1 MTNVE
6 IYVII
11 KKKGMIRMPF
21 KSVDEKE
28 NIVNIKV
35 IGVGGGGNNAV
46 NRMIKDNVQGVEF
59 IAINTDQQALN
70 HSEATHK
77 ILIGENVTH
86 GRGAGSDPETGKKAA
101 EESKAEIEEALK
113 DTEMV
118 FISAGMGG
126 GTGTGAAPMIARIA
140 KDMGILTVGIVTK
153 PFGFEGT
160 RKMLQAENGIH
171 DLLENVD
178 SLVVIPNE
186 KLNQVSDQKITLA
199 NAFQLADSVL
209 KQGVQSIT
217 ELIKSH
223 GFINLDFADV
233 RRVMENAGYAHMCVA
248 SAAGKDKV
256 ETVAHAVISSPLL
269 ETSLNNA
276 TGIVLN
282 FTADPEVALEDI
294 YRAAD
299 IIRSEAHPDA
309 EIIWGVALDDT
320 LSDELKVTVIATGF
334 DKTEPESPFYTE
346 PLDIKFAEPDK
357 GTRYADDSSAVTEP
371 VSAVRHEESKN
382 MSSLYE
388 RFGDKYHV
396 VKNDNSAKRTP
407 PKKTEDPGDDEDQE
421 FWNLLNEITKTKNN

>member
-1 MTNVE
+1 
-6 IYVII
+6 
-11 KKKGMIRMPF
+11 MPF

-77 ILIGENVTH
+77 ILIGESVTH
-86 GRGAGSDPETGKKAA
+86 GRGAGSDPETGRRAA
-101 EESKAEIEEALK
+101 EESKSEIEEALK

-126 GTGTGAAPMIARIA
+126 GTGTGAAPMIAKTA

-160 RKMLQAENGIH
+160 RKMLQAENGIR
-171 DLLENVD
+171 DLLNNVD

-186 KLNQVSDQKITLA
+186 RLNRVSDQKITLA

-233 RRVMENAGYAHMCVA
+233 RRVMADAGYAHMCVA

-256 ETVAHAVISSPLL
+256 DTVAHAVITSPLL
-269 ETSLNNA
+269 ETSLSNA
-276 TGIVLN
+276 KGIVLN

-299 IIRSEAHPDA
+299 IIRSEAHEDA
-309 EIIWGVALDDT
+309 EIIWGVALDEN
-320 LSDELKVTVIATGF
+320 LNDELRVTVIATGF
-334 DKTEPESPFYTE
+334 DNPDVEGSGFYTPSLDSQVEELNGSRYRTEEE
-346 PLDIKFAEPDK
+346 PADEKPEPK
-357 GTRYADDSSAVTEP
+357 
-371 VSAVRHEESKN
+371 KN
-382 MSSLYE
+382 PYSFD
-388 RFGDKYHV
+388 FGDRYKV
-396 VKNDNSAKRTP
+396 VRNEPAAPKTSYNTKKDDNIP
-407 PKKTEDPGDDEDQE
+407 DDEDEE
-421 FWNLLNEITKTKNN
+421 FLKLLSEITKTKNN

>member
-6 IYVII
+6 IYGIM

-21 KSVDEKE
+21 KSVEEQE

-77 ILIGENVTH
+77 ILIGETVTH

-101 EESKAEIEEALK
+101 EENKAEIEEALR

-153 PFGFEGT
+153 PFAFEGT
-160 RKMLQAENGIH
+160 RKMQQAENGIRE
-171 DLLENVD
+171 LLENVD

-186 KLNQVSDQKITLA
+186 KLNQISDQKITLA

-233 RRVMENAGYAHMCVA
+233 RRVMADAG
-248 SAAGKDKV
+248 
-256 ETVAHAVISSPLL
+256 
-269 ETSLNNA
+269 
-276 TGIVLN
+276 
-282 FTADPEVALEDI
+282 
-294 YRAAD
+294 
-299 IIRSEAHPDA
+299 
-309 EIIWGVALDDT
+309 
-320 LSDELKVTVIATGF
+320 
-334 DKTEPESPFYTE
+334 
-346 PLDIKFAEPDK
+346 
-357 GTRYADDSSAVTEP
+357 
-371 VSAVRHEESKN
+371 
-382 MSSLYE
+382 
-388 RFGDKYHV
+388 
-396 VKNDNSAKRTP
+396 
-407 PKKTEDPGDDEDQE
+407 
-421 FWNLLNEITKTKNN
+421 

>member
-1 MTNVE
+1 
-6 IYVII
+6 
-11 KKKGMIRMPF
+11 MPF

-77 ILIGENVTH
+77 ILIGESVTH
-86 GRGAGSDPETGKKAA
+86 GRGAGSDPETGRRAA
-101 EESKAEIEEALK
+101 EESKSEIEEALK

-126 GTGTGAAPMIARIA
+126 GTGTGAAPMIAKIA

-160 RKMLQAENGIH
+160 RKMLQAENGIR
-171 DLLENVD
+171 DLLNNVD

-186 KLNQVSDQKITLA
+186 RLNRVSDQKITLA

-233 RRVMENAGYAHMCVA
+233 RRVMADAGYAHMCVA

-256 ETVAHAVISSPLL
+256 DTVAHAVITSPLL
-269 ETSLNNA
+269 ETSLSNA
-276 TGIVLN
+276 KGIVLN

-299 IIRSEAHPDA
+299 IIRSEAHEDA
-309 EIIWGVALDDT
+309 EIIWGVALDES
-320 LSDELKVTVIATGF
+320 LSDELRVTVIATGF
-334 DKTEPESPFYTE
+334 DNPDVEESGFYTPALDSQVEELNGSRYRTDDE
-346 PLDIKFAEPDK
+346 PAEEKEKP
-357 GTRYADDSSAVTEP
+357 EP
-371 VSAVRHEESKN
+371 KKN
-382 MSSLYE
+382 PYSFD
-388 RFGDKYHV
+388 FGDRYKV
-396 VKNDNSAKRTP
+396 VRNETPSQKTTSQPSYNTKKDDNIP
-407 PKKTEDPGDDEDQE
+407 DDEDEE
-421 FWNLLNEITKTKNN
+421 FLKLLSEITKTKNN

>member
-1 MTNVE
+1 
-6 IYVII
+6 
-11 KKKGMIRMPF
+11 MPF
-21 KSVDEKE
+21 KSVEEQE

-77 ILIGENVTH
+77 ILIGETVTH

-101 EESKAEIEEALK
+101 EENKAEIEEALR

-153 PFGFEGT
+153 PFAFEGT
-160 RKMLQAENGIH
+160 RKMQQAENGIRE
-171 DLLENVD
+171 LLENVD

-186 KLNQVSDQKITLA
+186 KLNQISDQKITLA

-233 RRVMENAGYAHMCVA
+233 RRVMADAGYAHMCVA

-256 ETVAHAVISSPLL
+256 DIVAHSVISSPLL
-269 ETSLNNA
+269 ETSLSNA

-299 IIRSEAHPDA
+299 IIRTEASDDA
-309 EIIWGVALDDT
+309 EIIWGVALDDS
-320 LSDELKVTVIATGF
+320 LNDELKLTVIATGF
-334 DKTEPESPFYTE
+334 DIPESSEGAFYTP
-346 PLDIKFAEPDK
+346 PLDVTYEEPDK
-357 GTRYADDSSAVTEP
+357 GTRYV
-371 VSAVRHEESKN
+371 EEQHNEERSNQKREEKQN
-382 MSSLYE
+382 SGSLYD
-388 RFGDKYHV
+388 RLGNKYKV
-396 VKNDNSAKRTP
+396 FQNDNSNSNKNKQSSSSTT
-407 PKKTEDPGDDEDQE
+407 KSEYPGDDEDQE
-421 FWNLLNEITKTKNN
+421 FWNLLNEITKTKGN

>member
-1 MTNVE
+1 
-6 IYVII
+6 
-11 KKKGMIRMPF
+11 MPF

-77 ILIGENVTH
+77 ILIGESVTH
-86 GRGAGSDPETGKKAA
+86 GRGAGSDPETGRRAA
-101 EESKAEIEEALK
+101 EESKSEIEEALK

-126 GTGTGAAPMIARIA
+126 GTGTGAAPMIAKTA

-160 RKMLQAENGIH
+160 RKMLQAENGIR
-171 DLLENVD
+171 DLLNNVD

-186 KLNQVSDQKITLA
+186 RLNRVSDQKITLA

-233 RRVMENAGYAHMCVA
+233 RRVMADAGYAHMCVA

-256 ETVAHAVISSPLL
+256 DTVAHAVITSPLL
-269 ETSLNNA
+269 ETSLSNA
-276 TGIVLN
+276 KGIVLN

-299 IIRSEAHPDA
+299 IIRSEAHEDA
-309 EIIWGVALDDT
+309 EIIWGVALDEN
-320 LSDELKVTVIATGF
+320 LNDELRVTVIATGF
-334 DKTEPESPFYTE
+334 DNPDVEGSGFYTPSLDSQVEELNGSRYRTEEE
-346 PLDIKFAEPDK
+346 PADEKPEPKKNPYSFDF
-357 GTRYADDSSAVTEP
+357 GDRYKVVRNEP
-371 VSAVRHEESKN
+371 VAPKASYNTKK
-382 MSSLYE
+382 
-388 RFGDKYHV
+388 D
-396 VKNDNSAKRTP
+396 DNIP
-407 PKKTEDPGDDEDQE
+407 DDEDEE
-421 FWNLLNEITKTKNN
+421 FLKLLSEITKTKNN

>member
-1 MTNVE
+1 
-6 IYVII
+6 
-11 KKKGMIRMPF
+11 MPF

-77 ILIGENVTH
+77 ILIGESVTH
-86 GRGAGSDPETGKKAA
+86 GRGAGSDPETGRRAA
-101 EESKAEIEEALK
+101 EESKSEIEEALK

-126 GTGTGAAPMIARIA
+126 GTGTGAAPMIAKTA

-160 RKMLQAENGIH
+160 RKMLQAENGIR
-171 DLLENVD
+171 DLLNNVD

-186 KLNQVSDQKITLA
+186 RLNRVSDQKITLA

-233 RRVMENAGYAHMCVA
+233 RRVMADAGYAHMCVA

-256 ETVAHAVISSPLL
+256 DTVAHAVITSPLL
-269 ETSLNNA
+269 ETSLSNA
-276 TGIVLN
+276 KGIVLN

-299 IIRSEAHPDA
+299 IIRSEAHEDA
-309 EIIWGVALDDT
+309 EIIWGVALDEN
-320 LSDELKVTVIATGF
+320 LNDELRVTVIATGF
-334 DKTEPESPFYTE
+334 DNPDVEGSGFYTPSLDSQVEELNGSRYRTEEE
-346 PLDIKFAEPDK
+346 PADEKPEPK
-357 GTRYADDSSAVTEP
+357 
-371 VSAVRHEESKN
+371 KN
-382 MSSLYE
+382 PYSFD
-388 RFGDKYHV
+388 FGDRYKV
-396 VKNDNSAKRTP
+396 VRNEPAAPKASYNTKKDDNIP
-407 PKKTEDPGDDEDQE
+407 DDEDEE
-421 FWNLLNEITKTKNN
+421 FLKLLSEITKTKNN

>member
-1 MTNVE
+1 
-6 IYVII
+6 
-11 KKKGMIRMPF
+11 MPF
-21 KSVDEKE
+21 KSVEEQE

-35 IGVGGGGNNAV
+35 IGIGGGGNNAV

-59 IAINTDQQALN
+59 IAVNTDQQALN

-77 ILIGENVTH
+77 ILIGETVTH
-86 GRGAGSDPETGKKAA
+86 GRGAGSDPETGRKAA
-101 EESKAEIEEALK
+101 EESKAEIEEALR

-126 GTGTGAAPMIARIA
+126 GTGTGAAPMVARIA

-153 PFGFEGT
+153 PFGFEGS
-160 RKMLQAENGIH
+160 RKMQQAENGIQE
-171 DLLENVD
+171 LLDNVD

-186 KLNQVSDQKITLA
+186 RLNQVSEQKITLA

-233 RRVMENAGYAHMCVA
+233 RRVMADAGYAHMCVA

-256 ETVAHAVISSPLL
+256 ETVAHSVITSPLL
-269 ETSLNNA
+269 ETTLSNA

-299 IIRSEAHPDA
+299 IIRAEANDDA
-309 EIIWGVALDDT
+309 EIIWGVALDDS
-320 LSDELKVTVIATGF
+320 LNDELRVTVIATGF
-334 DKTEPESPFYTE
+334 KRPEEGSPFYTP
-346 PLDIKFAEPDK
+346 PLDVSYEEPEDN
-357 GTRYADDSSAVTEP
+357 GTRYVEEASDNSYSQKSEEKKDSLYGRLGDTYKV
-371 VSAVRHEESKN
+371 VRNDINSQKNKKAFSKN
-382 MSSLYE
+382 NDDL
-388 RFGDKYHV
+388 GDE
-396 VKNDNSAKRTP
+396 
-407 PKKTEDPGDDEDQE
+407 EDRE

>member
-1 MTNVE
+1 
-6 IYVII
+6 
-11 KKKGMIRMPF
+11 MPF

-77 ILIGENVTH
+77 ILIGESVTH
-86 GRGAGSDPETGKKAA
+86 GRGAGSDPETGRRAA
-101 EESKAEIEEALK
+101 EESKSEIEEALK

-126 GTGTGAAPMIARIA
+126 GTGTGAAPMIAKTA

-160 RKMLQAENGIH
+160 RKMLQAENGIR
-171 DLLENVD
+171 DLLNNVD

-186 KLNQVSDQKITLA
+186 RLNRVSDQKITLA

-233 RRVMENAGYAHMCVA
+233 KRVMADAGYAHMCVA

-256 ETVAHAVISSPLL
+256 DTVAHAVITSPLL
-269 ETSLNNA
+269 ETSLSNA
-276 TGIVLN
+276 KGIVLN

-299 IIRSEAHPDA
+299 IIRSEAHEDA
-309 EIIWGVALDDT
+309 EIIWGVALDEN
-320 LSDELKVTVIATGF
+320 LNDELRVTVIATGF
-334 DKTEPESPFYTE
+334 DNPDVEGSGFYTPSLDSQVEELNGSRYRTEEE
-346 PLDIKFAEPDK
+346 PADEKPEPK
-357 GTRYADDSSAVTEP
+357 
-371 VSAVRHEESKN
+371 KN
-382 MSSLYE
+382 PYSFD
-388 RFGDKYHV
+388 FGDRYKV
-396 VKNDNSAKRTP
+396 VRNEPAAPKASYNTKKDDNIP
-407 PKKTEDPGDDEDQE
+407 DDEDEE
-421 FWNLLNEITKTKNN
+421 FLKLLSEITKTKNN

>member
-1 MTNVE
+1 
-6 IYVII
+6 
-11 KKKGMIRMPF
+11 MPF

-77 ILIGENVTH
+77 ILIGESVTH
-86 GRGAGSDPETGKKAA
+86 GRGAGSDPETGRRAA
-101 EESKAEIEEALK
+101 EESKSEIEEALK

-126 GTGTGAAPMIARIA
+126 GTGTGAAPMIAKIA

-160 RKMLQAENGIH
+160 RKMLQAENGIR
-171 DLLENVD
+171 DLLNNVD

-186 KLNQVSDQKITLA
+186 RLNRVSDQKITLA

-233 RRVMENAGYAHMCVA
+233 RRVMADAGYAHMCVA

-256 ETVAHAVISSPLL
+256 DTVAHAVITSPLL
-269 ETSLNNA
+269 ETSLSNA
-276 TGIVLN
+276 KGIVLN

-299 IIRSEAHPDA
+299 IIRSEAHEDA
-309 EIIWGVALDDT
+309 EIIWGVALDEN
-320 LSDELKVTVIATGF
+320 LNDELRVTVIATGF
-334 DKTEPESPFYTE
+334 DNPDVDGSGFYTPSLDSQVEELNGSRYRTEEEPADEKTEP
-346 PLDIKFAEPDK
+346 K
-357 GTRYADDSSAVTEP
+357 
-371 VSAVRHEESKN
+371 KN
-382 MSSLYE
+382 PYSFD
-388 RFGDKYHV
+388 FGDRYKV
-396 VKNDNSAKRTP
+396 VRNEPAAPKASYNTKKDDNIP
-407 PKKTEDPGDDEDQE
+407 DDEDEE
-421 FWNLLNEITKTKNN
+421 FLKLLS

>member
-1 MTNVE
+1 
-6 IYVII
+6 
-11 KKKGMIRMPF
+11 MPF

-46 NRMIKDNVQGVEF
+46 NRMIKDDVRGVEF

-77 ILIGENVTH
+77 ILIGESVTH
-86 GRGAGSDPETGKKAA
+86 GRGAGSDPETGRRAA

-126 GTGTGAAPMIARIA
+126 GTGTGAAPMIAKIA

-160 RKMLQAENGIH
+160 RKMIQAENGIR
-171 DLLENVD
+171 DLLNNVD

-186 KLNQVSDQKITLA
+186 RLNRVSEQKITLA

-233 RRVMENAGYAHMCVA
+233 RRVMADAGYAHMCVA

-256 ETVAHAVISSPLL
+256 DTVAHAVITSPLL
-269 ETSLNNA
+269 ETSLSNA
-276 TGIVLN
+276 KGIVLN

-299 IIRSEAHPDA
+299 IIRSEAHEDA
-309 EIIWGVALDDT
+309 EIIWGVALDEN

-334 DKTEPESPFYTE
+334 DSPDVEEGGFYTPTLDSQAEELNGSRYRTDDEPVEPKEKTET
-346 PLDIKFAEPDK
+346 KK
-357 GTRYADDSSAVTEP
+357 SSY
-371 VSAVRHEESKN
+371 SFD
-382 MSSLYE
+382 
-388 RFGDKYHV
+388 FGDRYKV
-396 VKNDNSAKRTP
+396 VRNETP
-407 PKKTEDPGDDEDQE
+407 APKPSYGSKAETLPDDEDEE
-421 FWNLLNEITKTKNN
+421 FLKLLSEITKTKNN

>member
-1 MTNVE
+1 
-6 IYVII
+6 
-11 KKKGMIRMPF
+11 MPF

-77 ILIGENVTH
+77 ILIGESVTH
-86 GRGAGSDPETGKKAA
+86 GRGAGSDPETGRRAA
-101 EESKAEIEEALK
+101 EESKSEIEEALK

-126 GTGTGAAPMIARIA
+126 GTGTGAAPMIAKIA

-160 RKMLQAENGIH
+160 RKMLQAENGIR
-171 DLLENVD
+171 DLLNNVD

-186 KLNQVSDQKITLA
+186 RLNRVSDQKITLA

-233 RRVMENAGYAHMCVA
+233 RRVMADAGYAHMCVA

-256 ETVAHAVISSPLL
+256 DTVAHAVITSPLL
-269 ETSLNNA
+269 ETSLSNA
-276 TGIVLN
+276 KGIVLN

-299 IIRSEAHPDA
+299 IIRSEAHEDA
-309 EIIWGVALDDT
+309 EIIWGVALDEN
-320 LSDELKVTVIATGF
+320 LNDELRVTVIATGF
-334 DKTEPESPFYTE
+334 DNPDVDGSGFYTPSLDSQVEELNGSRYRTEEEPADEKTEP
-346 PLDIKFAEPDK
+346 K
-357 GTRYADDSSAVTEP
+357 
-371 VSAVRHEESKN
+371 KN
-382 MSSLYE
+382 PYSFD
-388 RFGDKYHV
+388 FGDRYKV
-396 VKNDNSAKRTP
+396 VRNEPAAPKASYNTKKDDNIP
-407 PKKTEDPGDDEDQE
+407 DDEDEE
-421 FWNLLNEITKTKNN
+421 FLKLLSEITKTKNN